1 MADLTCAPYDHSV
14 QQESHWSQTSQRVR
28 AALPTLQRAVRHIG
42 RASKLLTGVLALVLL
57 VVPTTVD
64 RINLTTSTYLC
75 SGYAECQAAGYG
87 HAGYRQASSTSYW
100 RMYVG
105 HNCTNYVAYRLI
117 QSGMP
122 DVRPWEGNGNA
133 SNWGVAMASITDQ
146 TPTVGS
152 VAWYKPNV
160 TPAGSNGHVAYVE
173 QVISDT
179 EIIVSEDYW
188 GGDFHWRRVT
198 KTGGGWP
205 SGFIHFNDRVVAP
218 TTAPAI
224 VGTPAVGAPLEVA
237 AGAWTPTPSSVT
249 VRWLADG
256 AAIPGATTA
265 SYVPTP
271 DVKGKALT
279 AEVTAALSG
288 YTAGR
293 AVLATA
299 PVAPGAFQ
307 RTVLPTIQ
315 GVAEVGQTLTLTPPS
330 WAPQPKRFKTQWFAD
345 GVELPGATGASLV
358 LTRDHIHKSISARTV
373 ASASGYKKS
382 RSTATATAPV
392 LAKPVRITSPSRVK
406 GTPVVGQ
413 KLVARA
419 GSTKPGD
426 ATATY
431 AWFRDGQ
438 RIARTTKPTYTV
450 RRADLG
456 RSLSVQVTL
465 SRRHFRDTTESIT
478 VAPVTTRPEVKVRS
492 DATRK
497 RVAVEVR
504 VRAPGA
510 PKPDGAM
517 TVSVGGRTVEVQ
529 IVGGSARVVLRGVRP
544 GTKPVVVRY
553 AGTDVVRSAVARS
566 TVEVPRGK
574 R

>member
-1 MADLTCAPYDHSV
+1 
-14 QQESHWSQTSQRVR
+14 
-28 AALPTLQRAVRHIG
+28 
-42 RASKLLTGVLALVLL
+42 VLALVLL

-64 RINLTTSTYLC
+64 RISLTTSTYLC

-87 HAGYRQASSTSYW
+87 HAGYRQAASTAYW

-122 DVRPWEGNGNA
+122 NVRPWEGSGNA

-152 VAWYKPNV
+152 VAWYKPHV
-160 TPAGSNGHVAYVE
+160 TPAGANGHVAYVE

-205 SGFIHFNDRVVAP
+205 TGFIHFNDRVVAP

-224 VGTPAVGAPLEVA
+224 VGSPAVGAPLEVA
-237 AGAWTPTPSSVT
+237 TGAWTPTPTSVAI
-249 VRWLADG
+249 RWLADG
-256 AAIPGATTA
+256 AAIPGATA
-265 SYVPTP
+265 PAYVPTP
-271 DVKGKALT
+271 DVKGKTLT
-279 AEVTAALSG
+279 AEVTAELSG

-293 AVLATA
+293 ATLATA

-307 RTVLPTIQ
+307 PTTQPTIQ

-330 WAPQPKRFKTQWFAD
+330 WAPEPTKVTTQWYAD
-345 GVELPGATGASLV
+345 GAALDGATGASLV
-358 LTRDHIHKSISARTV
+358 LTRDHIDKRISARTI

-382 RSTATATAPV
+382 RSTAVETGPV
-392 LAKPVRITSPSRVK
+392 LAKPVAITSPSRVK
-406 GTPVVGQ
+406 GTPEVGS

-419 GSTKPGD
+419 GSVKPTD

-456 RSLSVQVTL
+456 RNLSVQITL
-465 SRRHFRDTTESIT
+465 SRRHFRDTTES
-478 VAPVTTRPEVKVRS
+478 VAVAAVTTEPEVKVRT

-497 RVAVEVR
+497 RVAVDVR

-510 PKPDGAM
+510 SRPDGAM

-529 IVGGSARVVLRGVRP
+529 VVGGEARVVLRDLRP
-544 GTKPVVVRY
+544 GVKPVVVRY
-553 AGTDVVRSAVARS
+553 AGTDVVQSAVARS
-566 TVEVPRGK
+566 SVTVPSRGK

>member
-1 MADLTCAPYDHSV
+1 ML
-14 QQESHWSQTSQRVR
+14 QRVVRR
-28 AALPTLQRAVRHIG
+28 AG
-42 RASKLLTGVLALVLL
+42 RAIKLFTGALVVLML
-57 VVPTTVD
+57 ITPAADKIT
-64 RINLTTSTYLC
+64 LSTSTYLC
-75 SGYAECQAAGYG
+75 SSYAGCQAAGYG
-87 HAGYRQASSTSYW
+87 NAGYRQASSTAYW
-100 RMYVG
+100 RMFAG

-117 QSGMP
+117 QTGMP
-122 DVRPWEGNGNA
+122 NTRPWEGSGNA

-152 VAWYKPNV
+152 VAWYQPNV

-188 GGDFHWRRVT
+188 GGDFYWRRVT
-198 KTGGGWP
+198 KSGGGWP

-224 VGTPAVGAPLEVA
+224 VGSPAVGAPLEVA
-237 AGAWTPTPSSVT
+237 AGAWTPTPTSVT
-249 VRWLADG
+249 VQWLADG
-256 AAIPGATTA
+256 AAIPGATA
-265 SYVPTP
+265 PAYVPTP

-279 AEVTAALSG
+279 AEVTARLDG

-307 RTVLPTIQ
+307 PVELPAIQ
-315 GVAEVGQTLTLTPPS
+315 GVAEVGQTLSLTTSS
-330 WAPQPKRFKTQWFAD
+330 WAPLPARATTQWYAD
-345 GVELPGATGASLV
+345 GVALDGATDGSLV
-358 LTRDHIHKSISARTV
+358 LTRDHIDRHISARVT
-373 ASASGYKKS
+373 ASASGYRKS
-382 RSTATATAPV
+382 ISTAPETVPV
-392 LAKPVRITSPSRVK
+392 LAKAITITSPSRVK
-406 GTPVVGQ
+406 GAPEVGR
-413 KLVARA
+413 KLVARI
-419 GSTKPGD
+419 GSLKPTD
-426 ATATY
+426 AEATF

-456 RSLSVQVTL
+456 RALSVQITL
-465 SRRHFRDTTESIT
+465 SRRHFRDTTES
-478 VAPVTTRPEVKVRS
+478 VAVAAVTTVPEVKVRA

-497 RVAVEVR
+497 RVALDIR
-504 VRAPGA
+504 VKAPGA
-510 PKPDGAM
+510 SRPDGAM

-529 IVGGSARVVLRGVRP
+529 VVGGTARAVLRGLRP

-553 AGTDVVRSAVARS
+553 AGTDLVQPAVARS
-566 TVEVPRGK
+566 SVTVPPR

>member
-1 MADLTCAPYDHSV
+1 V
-14 QQESHWSQTSQRVR
+14 QHQPHWSQTSRQAR
-28 AALPTLQRAVRHIG
+28 AALPPLQRAVLRAG
-42 RASKLLTGVLALVLL
+42 RATKLFTGVLALVLL
-57 VVPTTVD
+57 AVPATVD
-64 RINLTTSTYLC
+64 RINLVTSTYLC
-75 SGYAECQAAGYG
+75 SGYASCQAAGYG
-87 HAGYRQASSTSYW
+87 NFGYRQASSASYW
-100 RMYVG
+100 RMYTG

-122 DVRPWEGNGNA
+122 NVRPWSGSGNA

-152 VAWYKPNV
+152 VAWYRPHV
-160 TPAGSNGHVAYVE
+160 TPAGANGHVAIVE
-173 QVISDT
+173 QVISAT

-198 KTGGGWP
+198 KSGGGWP

-237 AGAWTPTPSSVT
+237 AGAWTPTPTSVS

-256 AAIPGATTA
+256 AAIPGATA
-265 SYVPTP
+265 PSYVPTP
-271 DVKGKALT
+271 SVKGKTLT
-279 AEVTAALSG
+279 AEVTAELSG

-299 PVAPGAFQ
+299 PVAPGRFQ
-307 RTVLPTIQ
+307 PTALPTIQ
-315 GVAEVGQTLTLTPPS
+315 GVAEVGQTLTLTPS
-330 WAPQPKRFKTQWFAD
+330 TWSPQPAKVKTQWYAD
-345 GVELPGATGASLV
+345 GAAIPGATGGSLV
-358 LTRDHIHKSISARTV
+358 LSRDHVDRRISARTI
-373 ASASGYKKS
+373 ASAGGYKKS
-382 RSTATATAPV
+382 RSNATATEPV
-392 LAKPVRITSPSRVK
+392 LAKPVTVTSPSRVK
-406 GTPVVGQ
+406 GTPVVGR
-413 KLVARA
+413 KLVARV
-419 GSTKPGD
+419 GTTKPGD

-438 RIARTTKPTYTV
+438 RIAKTTKPTYTV

-456 RSLSVQVTL
+456 RTLSVQVTL
-465 SRRHFRDTTESIT
+465 SRRHFRSTTET
-478 VAPVTTRPEVKVRS
+478 VAARSTVTTVPQVKVRP

-497 RVAVEVR
+497 RVAVDVR

-510 PKPDGAM
+510 ARPDGAV

-529 IVGGSARVVLRGVRP
+529 LVRGQARAVVRGVRS
-544 GTKPVVVRY
+544 GTRPVVVRY
-553 AGTDVVRSAVARS
+553 AGTDVVRSAVVRS
-566 TVEVPRGK
+566 SVRVP
-574 R
+574 

>member
-1 MADLTCAPYDHSV
+1 MPAL
-14 QQESHWSQTSQRVR
+14 QRV
-28 AALPTLQRAVRHIG
+28 VRRVG
-42 RASKLLTGVLALVLL
+42 RATKLVAGVLALLVLAM
-57 VVPTTVD
+57 PTTVD
-64 RINLTTSTYLC
+64 RISLTTSTYLC
-75 SGYAECQAAGYG
+75 SGYAGCQAAGYG
-87 HAGYRQASSTSYW
+87 NYGYRQASSTMYW
-100 RMYVG
+100 RMYTG
-105 HNCTNYVAYRLI
+105 HNCTNYVAYRLV

-122 DVRPWEGNGNA
+122 NVRPWDGSGNA

-152 VAWYKPNV
+152 VAWYKPHV
-160 TPAGSNGHVAYVE
+160 TPAGSNGHVAIVE

-198 KTGGGWP
+198 KSGGGWP
-205 SGFIHFNDRVVAP
+205 TGFIHFNDRVVAP

-224 VGTPAVGAPLEVA
+224 VGSPAVGAPLEVA

-256 AAIPGATTA
+256 AAIPGATA
-265 SYVPTP
+265 PSYVPTP

-279 AEVTAALSG
+279 AEVTAELSG

-299 PVAPGAFQ
+299 PVAPGTFQ
-307 RTVLPTIQ
+307 PTAQPTIQ
-315 GVAEVGQTLTLTPPS
+315 GVAEVGQTLTLTASS
-330 WAPQPKRFKTQWFAD
+330 WSPQPAKVTTQWYAD
-345 GVELPGATGASLV
+345 GVALDGATGASLV
-358 LTRDHIHKSISARTV
+358 LTRDHIDTRISARTI
-373 ASASGYKKS
+373 ASATGYRKS
-382 RSTATATAPV
+382 RSTAVETGPV
-392 LAKPVRITSPSRVK
+392 LAKPVAITSPSRVK
-406 GTPVVGQ
+406 GTPEVGS

-419 GSTKPGD
+419 GSVKPSD

-431 AWFRDGQ
+431 AWLRDGK
-438 RIARTTKPTYTV
+438 RIAKATNPTYTV
-450 RRADLG
+450 RKGDVG
-456 RSLSVQVTL
+456 RSLSVEITL
-465 SRRHFRDTTESIT
+465 SRRHFRSTTEA
-478 VAPVTTRPEVKVRS
+478 VAVPMVTTTPTLKVRP

-497 RVAVEVR
+497 RVAVDVR

-510 PKPDGAM
+510 SRPDGAV

-529 IVGGSARVVLRGVRP
+529 LVRGRARAVVRGVRP

-553 AGTDVVRSAVARS
+553 AGTEVVRPAVARTS
-566 TVEVPRGK
+566 VEVPQRAK